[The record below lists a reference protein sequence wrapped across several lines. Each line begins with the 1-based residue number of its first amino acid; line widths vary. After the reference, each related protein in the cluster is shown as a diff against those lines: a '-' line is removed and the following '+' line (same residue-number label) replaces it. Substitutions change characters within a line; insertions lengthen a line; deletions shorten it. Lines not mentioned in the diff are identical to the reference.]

1 MTSGIRFVPSLIL
14 FVVLLICGFVGSL
27 IERATTRTGPICT
40 AQLPSFEGFDET
52 QVSIALQLNEHLIS
66 AAYLIAGGAGFLVF
80 KFIEKKI
87 SLSAV
92 VGGFI
97 ALSFSLI
104 FYSLYWGQVF
114 QVRVLEMLS
123 GHCVLLTSPALQLPS
138 LLQYYCLFLATVA
151 VAFALFFSLPDFEKA
166 PSK

>member
-1 MTSGIRFVPSLIL
+1 MTPGIRFVPSLIL
-14 FVVLLICGFVGSL
+14 FIVLLVCGFVGSL
-27 IERATTRTGPICT
+27 VERAATRAGPICNG
-40 AQLPSFEGFDET
+40 QIPSFKGFDEM
-52 QVSIALQLNEHLIS
+52 QVNIALQLNEHLIS

-123 GHCVLLTSPALQLPS
+123 GRCVLLTSPALQWPS
-138 LLQYYCLFLATVA
+138 LLQYYCLFLAA
-151 VAFALFFSLPDFEKA
+151 IAMAFALFFSLPDFEKEQ
-166 PSK
+166 SK